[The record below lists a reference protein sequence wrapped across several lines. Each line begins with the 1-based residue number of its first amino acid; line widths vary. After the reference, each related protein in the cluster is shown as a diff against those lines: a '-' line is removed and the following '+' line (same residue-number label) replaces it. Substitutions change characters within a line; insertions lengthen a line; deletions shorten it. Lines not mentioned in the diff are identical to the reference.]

1 MVNTTARIK
10 KGNLHFEILVDLD
23 DALKVK
29 KGLSD
34 FLNVEGDTVFTDL
47 KKGNRASNAELQTA
61 FGTSDIT
68 EIGKEI
74 VKHGEVLTDQEHRDE
89 EKEKK
94 IKQVVDFLAR
104 NAIDPRSGNPITAE
118 RIKTAL
124 QESHVIIKN
133 VPIENQIH
141 DIIDALS
148 KILPIKIETRK
159 IKVTI
164 PAIQTG
170 KAYGV
175 IAQYKEK
182 ENWLNDGSLEAVL
195 SIPAGILIDFYEKL
209 NSATHGS
216 ALTEEIKE

>member
-1 MVNTTARIK
+1 MTNTVARIK
-10 KGNLHFEILVDLD
+10 RGSLHFEILVDLD
-23 DALKVK
+23 DALKFK

-34 FLNVEGDTVFTDL
+34 FLMIESNAIFTDL
-47 KKGNRASNAELQTA
+47 KKGNRASSIELQDA
-61 FGTSDIT
+61 FGTKDIL

-74 VKHGEVLTDQEHRDE
+74 VKYGEILIDQEHRDE
-89 EKEKK
+89 EKERK

-124 QESHVIIKN
+124 NETQTIIKN
-133 VPIENQIH
+133 VPVENQIQN
-141 DIIDALS
+141 IIDS
-148 KILPIKIETRK
+148 ISRVLPIKIETRK

-170 KAYGV
+170 KAYGI

-182 ENWLNDGSLEAVL
+182 ENWLNDGSLEAIL
-195 SIPAGILIDFYEKL
+195 NIPAGILIDFYEQL

-216 ALTEEIKE
+216 AITQELKN